1 MLEKTL
7 YSDGKNNFEDN
18 TFSAKVWS
26 APTMVSPE
34 EIRKR
39 LSSFKLEG
47 RIIGA
52 LHTIGLNY
60 NLQPRGIETYAYKYL
75 EQYEDEERQK
85 RSEYHNIDPEMP
97 YGCCSEIDE
106 PFLIRFKDGDVFE
119 IITPQEPEFRMS
131 MNCIPWDIEAGT
143 NMPNAD
149 ANVIYA
155 SCIGKTVINVEVRT
169 FFADKDPMF
178 HDFLDEE
185 HRKRELVS
193 EIILWLDDGNGISIS
208 GDFDYCDIAYINKK
222 GSLNKIPFGELKKGL
237 SNWEDLHMDASIGF
251 KAESPSLFFGENSL
265 DYVEDPYITLRPD
278 NREIALY
285 IAYEEDFLLFDWTIT
300 CFKRESFDE
309 YGSYKFS
316 FQQWKEIIEI
326 AERIV
331 SFTSFDDLFDYL
343 LEVGNTNSKGSGA
356 KKNMFL
362 WRLNYMGEYFWNNRK
377 KYLIQLKDMKAWSEL
392 ALSADGTMGVYG
404 Y

>member
-1 MLEKTL
+1 
-7 YSDGKNNFEDN
+7 
-18 TFSAKVWS
+18 
-26 APTMVSPE
+26 
-34 EIRKR
+34 
-39 LSSFKLEG
+39 
-47 RIIGA
+47 
-52 LHTIGLNY
+52 
-60 NLQPRGIETYAYKYL
+60 
-75 EQYEDEERQK
+75 
-85 RSEYHNIDPEMP
+85 
-97 YGCCSEIDE
+97 
-106 PFLIRFKDGDVFE
+106 
-119 IITPQEPEFRMS
+119 
-131 MNCIPWDIEAGT
+131 
-143 NMPNAD
+143 
-149 ANVIYA
+149 
-155 SCIGKTVINVEVRT
+155 
-169 FFADKDPMF
+169 
-178 HDFLDEE
+178 
-185 HRKRELVS
+185 
-193 EIILWLDDGNGISIS
+193 
-208 GDFDYCDIAYINKK
+208 
-222 GSLNKIPFGELKKGL
+222 
-237 SNWEDLHMDASIGF
+237 MDASTGF
-251 KAESPSLFFGENSL
+251 DAESPSLFFGENSL

-343 LEVGNTNSKGSGA
+343 LGVGSTNSKRSGE

-377 KYLIQLKDMKAWSEL
+377 KYIIQLKDMKAWSEL